1 MEPLSILFSSFLTG
15 ITNDI
20 HTQVQDIMGTEVQYR
35 VVEYQDQKIDF
46 QYQIWKIKDASVCA
60 IVNTSDLSN
69 HSSCTV
75 AAKGLF
81 ADTCSYLQSHP
92 QQYWKHTKLK
102 NMYCVAAANFKPTI
116 AQISTPTKKEA
127 EVWEA
132 KQKCSL
138 LTLEANNNGLKST
151 KNERQKACVIYKA
164 LLNN

>member
-1 MEPLSILFSSFLTG
+1 MDPISILFSSFLTG
-15 ITNDI
+15 ITNNI

-81 ADTCSYLQSHP
+81 TDTCSYLQSHP
-92 QQYWKHTKLK
+92 QKYL
-102 NMYCVAAANFKPTI
+102 Y
-116 AQISTPTKKEA
+116 
-127 EVWEA
+127 
-132 KQKCSL
+132 SL
-138 LTLEANNNGLKST
+138 ALTSLFLWNKRLYHQPLY
-151 KNERQKACVIYKA
+151 R
-164 LLNN
+164 